1 MPVFTDVDD
10 GTFDVLDTGKR
21 RDAAD
26 VLAVGGWRLA
36 AGGWRRWRL
45 AAMAAC

>member
-1 MPVFTDVDD
+1 MAMPVFTDVDD

-36 AGGWRRWRL
+36 A
-45 AAMAAC
+45 MAAC